1 MTLDEEQRLLLIAK
15 QVTTATLRR
24 YPRLTYQRDE
34 ILSDATLGIAK
45 ALSRYHPELK
55 VPLGAYARLRAQGEV
70 MDGIRS
76 RSPVG
81 ISQHRRGTLVED
93 LIPAQRPPVPLELL
107 DDIPATGSG
116 YDVINDR
123 LLLYTAIQRLSPRRR
138 QVVVEYY
145 LRDRTMLDIATR
157 LGITEPAVSLRIKDA
172 LRALRSILA
181 A

>member
-15 QVTTATLRR
+15 QVTSSTLRR
-24 YPRLTYQRDE
+24 YPRLAYQRDE

-93 LIPAQRPPVPLELL
+93 LIPSQRPPVPLEKL
-107 DDIPATGSG
+107 DDVPATGSG

-123 LLLYTAIQRLSPRRR
+123 LVLYAAIQRLTPRRR
-138 QVVVEYY
+138 EAVVEYY
-145 LRDRTMLDIATR
+145 LHDRTMDDIATH
-157 LGITEPAVSLRIKDA
+157 LGISAPAVSRRLKDA
-172 LRALRSILA
+172 LQDLRRILA